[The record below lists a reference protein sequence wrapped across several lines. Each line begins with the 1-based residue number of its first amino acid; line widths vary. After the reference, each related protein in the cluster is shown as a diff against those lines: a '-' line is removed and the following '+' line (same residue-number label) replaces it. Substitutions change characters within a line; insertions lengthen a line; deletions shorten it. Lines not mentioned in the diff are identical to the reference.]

1 MEELQMAK
9 RILIRKDTS
18 TNWTNNNPVLY
29 PGEFGVETD
38 TLKIKMGPLV
48 ESPAVGTAWNSI
60 TTYLNVV
67 PSDFNTIINGYLQA
81 TDLNDTVAALD
92 GSQNL
97 LIPNDSVI
105 FEGATADSYELT
117 LQATDPTAD
126 RTIIIPDIDG
136 TLITDADTGTV
147 TNTML
152 AGSISNDKLAGS
164 IANNKLANSSVTI
177 NGYEISLGGSA
188 SYGTDNIGEGTTN
201 LYFTNER
208 AQDAAASMIT
218 NGTHTNISVQY
229 NDSSNTLDLTGA
241 VTYTDE
247 NARDAVAGL
256 ITGSTHDG
264 ISTSYTDD
272 GSNAGTLVFTNT
284 DKGSSQNIFKNVVVG
299 ATTVVADSNNDTL
312 TIVGSNGVGAIA
324 NATND
329 VIEIYNT
336 GVTSIAGTT
345 NQIDVDNSTGSVT
358 LSLPNAVTFPGTVT
372 LHADPEQALQAATKQ
387 YVDGIA
393 AGLTWKQAINLLA
406 TSNVALT
413 GNTNTVTIDGHE
425 TLTSS
430 HDGYRILLKN
440 QTTDSEEGLYV
451 YNDNG
456 TTYTLSRSS
465 DADAYGE
472 LEGASVFVMEGNT
485 YGNTSWTQT
494 NHYLS
499 SFAGQ
504 TWSQFSG
511 AGTFVSGNGLALDGN
526 AFEIDTDVTV
536 DVSTAQTLTNKT
548 LTNPNINEAVAL
560 SATATELNILDGAT
574 LSTAELNT
582 LDGITANTSELN
594 ILDGATLDVNELNI
608 LDGLT
613 ASTSE
618 LNTLDGITASTA
630 ELNILDG
637 VTVTALEINTL
648 AGITAST
655 SELNILDGVT
665 ADYTEL
671 NVLDGITASTAE
683 LNILDGVTASAAE
696 LNILDGA
703 TLSVTELNYVDGVT
717 SAIQTQLDGKVDES
731 IITAKGDLYVGSAS
745 ATLDNL
751 AVGTDGYLLT
761 ADSNETLGVKWAAAP
776 VSLPSQT
783 GNSGKY
789 LTTDGSS
796 ASWASLVVPIET
808 GTATLSA
815 NTATTI
821 NTTALSAFTS
831 IEYMVSLKQGSKVRT
846 SKVLVQTDGTSVDMT
861 EFAITETGG
870 TMSGVVV
877 SATTASTNA
886 VLQVTVTDAT
896 STNVSVKFSKVAL

>member
-1 MEELQMAK
+1 MAK

-67 PSDFNTIINGYLQA
+67 PSDFNTIIDGYLQV

-92 GSQNL
+92 GVQNL
-97 LIPNDSVI
+97 LIPNDSII

-126 RTIIIPDIDG
+126 RTVIIPDIDG

-147 TNTML
+147 TNSML

-345 NQIDVDNSTGSVT
+345 NQIDVDDSTGSVT

-413 GNTNTVTIDGHE
+413 GNTNTVTIDGHA

-451 YNDNG
+451 
-456 TTYTLSRSS
+456 
-465 DADAYGE
+465 
-472 LEGASVFVMEGNT
+472 
-485 YGNTSWTQT
+485 
-494 NHYLS
+494 
-499 SFAGQ
+499 
-504 TWSQFSG
+504 
-511 AGTFVSGNGLALDGN
+511 
-526 AFEIDTDVTV
+526 
-536 DVSTAQTLTNKT
+536 
-548 LTNPNINEAVAL
+548 
-560 SATATELNILDGAT
+560 
-574 LSTAELNT
+574 
-582 LDGITANTSELN
+582 
-594 ILDGATLDVNELNI
+594 
-608 LDGLT
+608 
-613 ASTSE
+613 
-618 LNTLDGITASTA
+618 
-630 ELNILDG
+630 
-637 VTVTALEINTL
+637 
-648 AGITAST
+648 
-655 SELNILDGVT
+655 
-665 ADYTEL
+665 
-671 NVLDGITASTAE
+671 
-683 LNILDGVTASAAE
+683 
-696 LNILDGA
+696 
-703 TLSVTELNYVDGVT
+703 
-717 SAIQTQLDGKVDES
+717 
-731 IITAKGDLYVGSAS
+731 
-745 ATLDNL
+745 
-751 AVGTDGYLLT
+751 
-761 ADSNETLGVKWAAAP
+761 
-776 VSLPSQT
+776 
-783 GNSGKY
+783 
-789 LTTDGSS
+789 
-796 ASWASLVVPIET
+796 
-808 GTATLSA
+808 
-815 NTATTI
+815 
-821 NTTALSAFTS
+821 
-831 IEYMVSLKQGSKVRT
+831 
-846 SKVLVQTDGTSVDMT
+846 
-861 EFAITETGG
+861 
-870 TMSGVVV
+870 
-877 SATTASTNA
+877 
-886 VLQVTVTDAT
+886 
-896 STNVSVKFSKVAL
+896 